1 MATVSMSTVSDA
13 LKLMYLPAMQDQMN
27 YEINPFY
34 AKLEKNSDDMVKG
47 LYAVQALRYGKN
59 GGVGNRSETGALPTP
74 NSRKTLQ
81 VKIETK
87 NVFARILISD
97 KITRVGVGGQSSFV
111 NILTKE
117 LDDALADSKDSV
129 SRQVFGNGT
138 GVLTT
143 ISAAASASTTLYV
156 ADPYILSPGMQI
168 DIYSASGT
176 AAISTCNEITNVDYD
191 NKKITVASAV
201 TCGSA
206 AFTVVNGNYGLEM
219 TGLGAVFGTGNL
231 YGVARSTY
239 TWMVPTML
247 NQATSAGITAELDE
261 LYMQRCMDL
270 GYRRAGTKFDFILC
284 SDGVRRAFQYMNQ
297 VYKRNTEIM
306 KLEAGYD
313 VVSFNGIPLVVDMYA
328 PASKMFFLSSEEWK
342 LHRVDDW
349 DWLEKDGAI
358 LSRIS
363 GYPTY
368 EATLALYADLACSV
382 PGGQAQLYGIT
393 EH

>member
-1 MATVSMSTVSDA
+1 MATVSMSTVSEA
-13 LKLMYLPAMQDQMN
+13 LKLVYLPAMQDQMN

-34 AKLEKNSDDMVKG
+34 AKLEKNADDMVKG
-47 LYAVQALRYGKN
+47 LYAVQGLRYGKN

-74 NSRKTLQ
+74 NGRKSLQ

-117 LDDALADSKDSV
+117 LEDALADAKDSV
-129 SRQVFGNGT
+129 SRQVFGDGK

-143 ISAAASASTTLYV
+143 ITAAVSASTTVYV

-176 AAISTCNEITNVDYD
+176 AATSTCVEITNVDYD
-191 NKKITVASAV
+191 NKKIILGTAV
-201 TCGSA
+201 TCGSGS
-206 AFTVVNGNYGLEM
+206 FTVVNGNYNMEL
-219 TGLGAVFGTGNL
+219 TGLGAVFGTGDI
-231 YGVARSTY
+231 YGVSRSTY
-239 TWMVPTML
+239 SWLIPTML
-247 NQATSAGITAELDE
+247 NQASSAGATAELDE

-270 GYRRAGTKFDFILC
+270 GYRRAGTKVDYILC

-297 VYKRNTEIM
+297 VYKRNTEVM

-313 VVSFNGIPLVVDMYA
+313 TVAFNNVPLVVDMYA
-328 PASKMFFLSSEEWK
+328 PASKMFFLSSENWK

-382 PGGQAQLYGIT
+382 PGGQSQLYGIT